1 MAALTA
7 AAVLLPA
14 AAASAA
20 PLAGAIDDPAGD
32 VKVPEQDILAAAA
45 VYDPAGIVRGAISTA
60 APASADT
67 APVVDLLLGTASR
80 ATGICDVEFHGTMY
94 PAPRARS
101 GAVRRRAGRRR
112 PGGRPERPGHAVRLT
127 AGNGFDPPVGPL
139 PALAGKSWNCGVAL
153 TTTAKVVKGDYTDA
167 DYTLVFPLI
176 AGSSGTVAGCQVVTR
191 KVRRGDKLRV
201 KCAGISGNVTVR
213 LHRKRPRFRPPPRR
227 AGRRRLGRHP
237 PQRPQ
242 GRVPRRR
249 VAGPDP
255 DGRAL
260 RARALTRGLIGRRPG
275 PAPSPRRA

>member
-1 MAALTA
+1 M
-7 AAVLLPA
+7 PQ
-14 AAASAA
+14 
-20 PLAGAIDDPAGD
+20 
-32 VKVPEQDILAAAA
+32 QDILAAAA

-94 PAPRARS
+94 PDPRGRVRR
-101 GAVRRRAGRRR
+101 AVRRRAGRRR
-112 PGGRPERPGHAVRLT
+112 PGGRPGGQVMQFDST

-167 DYTLVFPLI
+167 DDTLVFPLI

-213 LHRKRPRFRPPPRR
+213 LHRKRPRFS
-227 AGRRRLGRHP
+227 ASAAL
-237 PQRPQ
+237 
-242 GRVPRRR
+242 
-249 VAGPDP
+249 AP
-255 DGRAL
+255 DGDASVGIRRSVRKGEYLAAVWQGPTL
-260 RARALTRGLIGRRPG
+260 MGARFVRVR
-275 PAPSPRRA
+275 